1 MTRWNLLL
9 TQYVKWRTRSMKWLC
24 SAKNLFVLSFRPLLM
39 LLPSPVGIRDADH
52 PEQRFLQLDDHTE
65 YGNLKFVT
73 PECLWFAKTLTDFEI
88 NDIAAALLPLFCYNS

>member
-52 PEQRFLQLDDHTE
+52 PEQRFLELDDHTE

-73 PECLWFAKTLTDFEI
+73 PECLPRVQEYLAPGWSVGDLGCNEPPT
-88 NDIAAALLPLFCYNS
+88 P